1 MIQSGSPIS
10 IFPLES
16 LKTSRGSLYETVGP
30 STPKSAVE
38 SLVDFGEPLAFYP
51 CWKTEEA
58 GSGASVAGV
67 GMNFMLRKITSPD
80 RGVDAQI
87 KSKAFPL
94 DVLILRPPLES
105 EYASHRW
112 LFLFQLT

>member
-1 MIQSGSPIS
+1 M
-10 IFPLES
+10 
-16 LKTSRGSLYETVGP
+16 
-30 STPKSAVE
+30 
-38 SLVDFGEPLAFYP
+38 DFGEPLAFYP

-58 GSGASVAGV
+58 GSDASVAGV